1 MVSPPIPS
9 YAYHNALQ
17 QLIADK
23 NIAQGGALDQ
33 QSLLVLKRN
42 MGKGDA
48 LFARGADVIQQSTA
62 RTHNTQ
68 HTKTQH
74 TKHSFIR

>member
-1 MVSPPIPS
+1 
-9 YAYHNALQ
+9 
-17 QLIADK
+17 
-23 NIAQGGALDQ
+23 
-33 QSLLVLKRN
+33 LVLKRN